1 VNNIPSFEERHR
13 QLSEAKNR
21 IAEEEAL
28 IREEAHR
35 ELARI
40 IAEINSL
47 EEQKEQLE
55 ALLGIEDA
63 AIRAEHGKIRDVCFS
78 VLSRNTGGMT
88 SGQIREIIEQENPGL
103 RVSSVTGTL
112 SRQMMQGKL
121 RRDDAGR
128 YYLA

>member
-1 VNNIPSFEERHR
+1 VNNIPSFEERQR
-13 QLSEAKNR
+13 QISEAKSR
-21 IAEEEAL
+21 IAQEEAL

-35 ELARI
+35 ELVKIVA
-40 IAEINSL
+40 AINSL

-88 SGQIREIIEQENPGL
+88 SGQIKEIIEQENPGL
-103 RVSSVTGTL
+103 RVSSISGTL
-112 SRQMMQGKL
+112 SRQLMQGKL
-121 RRDDAGR
+121 RRDEAGK
-128 YYLA
+128 YFLS